1 MKFYIVRHGVTQWN
15 ALKKVQGAADI
26 PLAEAGVRL
35 AEATGKALKDVPFDI
50 CFTSPLKR
58 ARQTAELILGERKVP
73 VIPDKRIQEI
83 DFGVLEGTRF
93 RGWGR
98 EIYQQRNGDLFSRS
112 PPFYKAERWRKHRR
126 YLQKDPGFLGR
137 KITDPDLAGKTI
149 LLASHGCAVRAILQN
164 VYEDKRDFWHG
175 CVPPNCCV
183 NVVEVKDGKAV
194 LLEEDKVYA

>member
-1 MKFYIVRHGVTQWN
+1 MER
-15 ALKKVQGAADI
+15 LKKGQGAADI

-93 RGWGR
+93 RDG
-98 EIYQQRNGDLFSRS
+98 
-112 PPFYKAERWRKHRR
+112 
-126 YLQKDPGFLGR
+126 
-137 KITDPDLAGKTI
+137 
-149 LLASHGCAVRAILQN
+149 
-164 VYEDKRDFWHG
+164 
-175 CVPPNCCV
+175 
-183 NVVEVKDGKAV
+183 DGKFISREMEIFFQHAI
-194 LLEEDKVYA
+194 